1 MSWRED
7 MISRLKDEIE
17 YLQATIRIMHADTAT
32 IGNASPSGRLTSLND
47 DAIAHYERT
56 IEALQKIVTSLE
68 AKDY

>member
-32 IGNASPSGRLTSLND
+32 IGNASPTEGSP
-47 DAIAHYERT
+47 A
-56 IEALQKIVTSLE
+56 
-68 AKDY
+68 